1 MPNASPPSP
10 IRLSDDQLTE
20 LMRLAQPLQPQCRD
34 AFLRILAHELRG
46 RVDVGDGELH
56 RTAHEIIRS
65 YSLFNPPDLSAGAP
79 GRASK
84 YR

>member
-1 MPNASPPSP
+1 MSSP
-10 IRLSDDQLTE
+10 IRLTDDQLTE

-34 AFLRILAHELRG
+34 IFLRILAHELRD

-56 RTAHEIIRS
+56 RTAHEIIKS
-65 YSLFNPPDLSAGAP
+65 YSLFDPPDFSRAAG
-79 GRASK
+79 ASK